1 MCMSP
6 FLGYFPFLLFHSPS
20 VFCFYQV
27 NPLTT
32 DDAIWHRLTLA
43 ACYQLAQSVLKIGFA
58 LAKRRDRGRWAG
70 FSAGCH
76 AHGSC
81 LAGCSKALVGTGWT
95 ISHLVSINR
104 LRNHSSPLVGAPFL
118 DL

>member
-1 MCMSP
+1 MCMSS
-6 FLGYFPFLLFHSPS
+6 FLGYFPFLHHSPS

-32 DDAIWHRLTLA
+32 NDAIWHCLTLA

-58 LAKRRDRGRWAG
+58 LAKKAGWGRWAG
-70 FSAGCH
+70 FSVGCH

-81 LAGCSKALVGTGWT
+81 LAGCSKALVGIGWT